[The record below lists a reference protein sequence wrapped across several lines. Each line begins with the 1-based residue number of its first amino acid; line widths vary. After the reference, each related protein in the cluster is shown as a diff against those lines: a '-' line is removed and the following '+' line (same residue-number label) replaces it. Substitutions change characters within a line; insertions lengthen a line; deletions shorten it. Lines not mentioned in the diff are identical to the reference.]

1 MSLGF
6 DDAYNKRLRQ
16 KLKEFDNPIA
26 LNGSQ
31 PEMFF
36 RQAQSDFVLPMV
48 KPSFPTLAL
57 ALKAERGNSF
67 AQGQHESMEGEG
79 IKSFVKG
86 VEKGVKK
93 AAKGVKKV
101 AKSKAVK
108 AVGKVAKE
116 VGKSVGTVALNEAE
130 KLAGPALGTLGALG
144 ATLSGNPELAPLA
157 ATLGAKVG
165 EDLGKKG
172 RKYIKKKTGMGLDKP
187 KRAPSAWIEHV
198 KAYAKEHKVS
208 YKQAMH
214 EAKDSYKK

>member
-6 DDAYNKRLRQ
+6 DDAYNKRLRE

-36 RQAQSDFVLPMV
+36 RQAQSDFILPMV

-57 ALKAERGNSF
+57 ALKAERGISL
-67 AQGQHESMEGEG
+67 AQGQGMEGEG
-79 IKSFVKG
+79 LKSFVKG
-86 VEKGVKK
+86 VEKGAKK
-93 AAKGVKKV
+93 VAKGVKKV

-116 VGKSVGTVALNEAE
+116 VGKSVGTVAFDEAE

-144 ATLSGNPELAPLA
+144 ATLSGNPELAPLV

-172 RKYIKKKTGMGLDKP
+172 RKYIKKKTGMGL
-187 KRAPSAWIEHV
+187 PSKWIQHV
-198 KAYAKEHKVS
+198 KEYAKENKVP
-208 YKQAMH
+208 YKQAMK
-214 EAKDSYKK
+214 EAKETYKK